1 MSATRL
7 DKTPSTHSATDWSGT
22 FAHKIPEFS
31 AGHYVSWVLKAS
43 KVSRLQLS
51 WQNPW
56 RAHSVSFPE
65 SRLVGLELFGLTWYY
80 SGIKPFEFWISPVK
94 SGILAPIHRV
104 FWKLSEIHRYKFWI
118 SQFRFGMPSSK
129 LSVFPELSGIFPF
142 QFQTFPYRFI
152 IRSPSQTGPATPPS
166 HGLKPLVV
174 NTRGVSAILL

>member
-43 KVSRLQLS
+43 KVSQLQLS

-80 SGIKPFEFWISPVK
+80 SGIKPFKFWISPVK
-94 SGILAPIHRV
+94 SGILAPDPPSILKIIRNTSV
-104 FWKLSEIHRYKFWI
+104 QILNFTIQIRNAKL
-118 SQFRFGMPSSK
+118 
-129 LSVFPELSGIFPF
+129 
-142 QFQTFPYRFI
+142 QTFGFPRTVGNISVPIPNFPVPI
-152 IRSPSQTGPATPPS
+152 HNPITFTDR
-166 HGLKPLVV
+166 
-174 NTRGVSAILL
+174 TRYAALSRAKTSGS